1 MSESLPVVRSLLLG
15 RGSLLPG
22 EQLRILAPAHEL
34 EVLKHKA
41 RLLEVELG
49 CELVRFIRRPR
60 TPGGN
65 LCLNTTNCGQFFLI
79 KHYCYT
85 NGRKRL
91 RARWLRG
98 LGLQALGLWCG
109 DSLQDGVL
117 RIWRSLEEVELA
129 CQWINEITDGRL
141 TPTPLVRGREKST
154 AEPRYGLDF
163 RHQRQLLRDLLW
175 SHVHPH
181 QSWRLTGPTP
191 HTAPDQEARASGDPL
206 AFWVPDPLADL
217 DHQAGW
223 EMPSMAPW
231 TPPPPWA
238 LADAPEPLLAAPGPL
253 DPTPRYQ
260 QYRKGAKSLRRQLR
274 RLPKSWNAMAPEAVL
289 QALRPDL
296 FPPSNSN
303 AQQETPCLR

>member
-1 MSESLPVVRSLLLG
+1 MTDSLPVVRSLLLG
-15 RGSLLPG
+15 RALMTKVG
-22 EQLRILAPAHEL
+22 ELRITHPAHEL
-34 EVLKHKA
+34 EVLDHKA
-41 RLLEVELG
+41 RLLGAELG
-49 CELVRFIRRPR
+49 IELVRWVREPGSTRKAAVLSTTDPERFTPIRW
-60 TPGGN
+60 
-65 LCLNTTNCGQFFLI
+65 LC
-79 KHYCYT
+79 YPAD
-85 NGRKRL
+85 RRRL
-91 RARWLRG
+91 SARWLRG

-109 DSLQDGVL
+109 DKLSGGRLSTRG
-117 RIWRSLEEVELA
+117 SLEEARLA
-129 CQWINEITDGRL
+129 CQWINEITGGRL
-141 TPTPLVRGREKST
+141 SPVPSTLGKGRST

-217 DHQAGW
+217 DLQTGW

-289 QALRPDL
+289 QALRPEL
-296 FPPSNSN
+296 FPMSNSN